1 MHLYRSRWIVLA
13 LGALAGAVLL
23 SGQPASLIDETRTLP
38 SEHPAIDYWSAEPDD
53 AIARLQRRLESGEA
67 TLEHDARFG
76 YLPAVLEALDV
87 PVSSQILVFS
97 KTSFQAVRI
106 FPRMPRAIYHNDTI
120 SVGWVRSG
128 DVVEVASLDPKLGV
142 VFYTLDQA
150 RRSQPRFQLR
160 TTECISCHAG
170 PATLG
175 IPGLLVRSVHPD
187 RSGAPLRA
195 PTFITDHR
203 SPIEDRWGGWYV
215 SGESGARRHLGNVIY
230 EVGRQPSSLLD
241 GKPGMTSSLEPYV
254 SDVNYLRATSDVV
267 SLMALEHQTRMT
279 NLIVRLGYETRI
291 ALHDQPGVDSL
302 AHLGE
307 GSRETIRN
315 TAEELLRY
323 TLFIDEA
330 PLDEPV
336 RGSADFAR
344 DFEAAGKR
352 DHQGRS
358 LHELDLDGRLLRYP
372 CSYMIE
378 SDAFEAL
385 PTLAKAYLY
394 ERLWAVLS
402 GKDRSEPY
410 AGLAAED
417 RQAIAEILAD
427 TKDDLPDYWMKS
439 AAGR

>member
-1 MHLYRSRWIVLA
+1 MHLYGSRWIVLA
-13 LGALAGAVLL
+13 LGTLAGAVLL
-23 SGQPASLIDETRTLP
+23 PGQRASLIDETRTLP

-53 AIARLQRRLESGEA
+53 AVARLQRRLEGGET

-76 YLPAVLEALDV
+76 YLPAVLEALNV

-128 DVVEVASLDPKLGV
+128 DVVEIASLDPKLGV

-241 GKPGMTSSLEPYV
+241 GKPGMASSLEPYV
-254 SDVNYLRATSDVV
+254 SDVNYLRSTSDVV

-291 ALHDQPGVDSL
+291 AMQEQPGGLS
-302 AHLGE
+302 GE
-307 GSRETIRN
+307 ARETIQN
-315 TAEELLRY
+315 TVEELLRY
-323 TLFIDEA
+323 MLFVDEA
-330 PLDEPV
+330 PLEEPI
-336 RGSADFAR
+336 RGSQDFAR

-352 DHQGRS
+352 DSQGRS
-358 LHELDLDGRLLRYP
+358 LHQLDLDHRLLRYP

-378 SDAFEAL
+378 SEAFEAL
-385 PTLAKAYLY
+385 PAPAKDLLY
-394 ERLWAVLS
+394 ERLWAILS

-410 AGLAAED
+410 AKFADAD

-427 TKDDLPDYWMKS
+427 TKDDLPRYWTTD
-439 AAGR
+439 ATGR